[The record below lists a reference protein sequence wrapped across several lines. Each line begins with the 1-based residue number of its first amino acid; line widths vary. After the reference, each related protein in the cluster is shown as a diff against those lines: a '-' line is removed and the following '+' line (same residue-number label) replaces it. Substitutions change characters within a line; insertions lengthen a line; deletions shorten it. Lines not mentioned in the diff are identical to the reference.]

1 MDNAEKALYENVREY
16 NSKPSVS
23 PQTPIDVVETPQ
35 KCVFESEN
43 DDSVVS
49 VKPGEVCTID
59 TAKAYG
65 LFGKDEYFNDLLS
78 PEDVEQTD
86 IFLTNRD
93 SDDYQYSLCE
103 KLDNDKIYQN
113 CSMTTGNP
121 WKTLD
126 STKNYCMIPLETLD
140 NTLLPH
146 GLKLVEGTKTIQKP
160 AEVPIA
166 QPKKTFCQEKW
177 YDWFSIPDYHHGNVF
192 SAETT
197 NVSSNV
203 DLPKCY
209 TPCKVGF
216 VPHPINKTSCV
227 RKQHLDGGIYAN
239 SFHYLP
245 VPLIILLGSTKDD
258 ILSMYKQ
265 NVMKTR
271 AKTDKISLDID
282 ILGDLLNNKNTQNK
296 IFEDVKKDLKYNIT
310 QLLSLPFDETN
321 INAPSDEKHQRMF
334 DVEKIE
340 IAYNIAKKFHDML
353 RDENQENFNN
363 YKKQLCLVNGLNL
376 QDNKLF
382 KQLLVLKK
390 ACNVV
395 FDNKSAYSSDMI
407 LYTLNKNRQ
416 ENDVKQPIVFEI
428 TDDDIIVSLSAN
440 NAERTSR
447 DEKYSSRSGI
457 EDIKRN
463 ALNKF
468 DFSKEDQQRSFEFV
482 ENKYDEDNDHVL
494 QKVKVKQSWFYDPIT
509 LISGFF
515 LIIFIIFGVYILY
528 LVANMFWGPM
538 SSIVNNIIVSYYSMI
553 FWINDLMSGGPPK
566 YYLKM
571 NELQHGFLE
580 SKLNR
585 NIVV

>member
-1 MDNAEKALYENVREY
+1 MDKAEKALYENVNEY
-16 NSKPSVS
+16 NSKPSV
-23 PQTPIDVVETPQ
+23 PPRTPVDVTETPQ

-43 DDSVVS
+43 DDSVVTI
-49 VKPGEVCTID
+49 KQGEVCTID

-65 LFGKDEYFNDLLS
+65 LFGKDKYFNDLMSL
-78 PEDVEQTD
+78 EDVEQTD
-86 IFLTNRD
+86 IFLTDRN
-93 SDDYQYSLCE
+93 SGEYQYSLCE

-126 STKNYCMIPLETLD
+126 STNNYCMIPLETLE
-140 NTLLPH
+140 NSLLPH

-192 SAETT
+192 GAETT
-197 NVSSNV
+197 NTSNI

-227 RKQHLDGGIYAN
+227 RKQDLDGGIYAN

-245 VPLIILLGSTKDD
+245 IPLIILLGSTKED
-258 ILSMYKQ
+258 ILLMYKQ

-296 IFEDVKKDLKYNIT
+296 IFVDVKNDLNYNIA

-340 IAYNIAKKFHDML
+340 IAYNIAKRFHDML
-353 RDENQENFNN
+353 RDENQEIFNN
-363 YKKQLCLVNGLNL
+363 YKKQLCLINGLNME
-376 QDNKLF
+376 DNKLF

-395 FDNKSAYSSDMI
+395 FDNRTVYSSDMI
-407 LYTLNKNRQ
+407 LYTLNKHRG

-428 TDDDIIVSLSAN
+428 TDDDIIVSLSTN
-440 NAERTSR
+440 SAERTSR
-447 DEKYSSRSGI
+447 DEQYSSRSGI
-457 EDIKRN
+457 EDIKKSARS
-463 ALNKF
+463 KH
-468 DFSKEDQQRSFEFV
+468 DFSKEDARRSYQFV
-482 ENKYDEDNDHVL
+482 ENEYDEENDHVL
-494 QKVKVKQSWFYDPIT
+494 QKVKVKQSQFYDPIT

-528 LVANMFWGPM
+528 LIAIMFRGPI
-538 SSIVNNIIVSYYSMI
+538 STVVNNSIISYYSMI

-566 YYLKM
+566 YHLKM
-571 NELQHGFLE
+571 NELQQGFLE
-580 SKLNR
+580 SKLNN
-585 NIVV
+585 NIAV